1 MNLLS
6 WCSSFCTSA
15 QPAMRHMEGLSSG
28 WLLQGDATLRSPSI
42 QPVCRRNVTTLNI
55 LQNAINLD
63 HCLPHLHP
71 HLRKSPG
78 TILLWV
84 IRKNSIIQ
92 TPGSFLNEVRLHSW
106 PTDST
111 TQYRAGVHGLWGLPL
126 VSNLALHRVVVT
138 FTKLLNCNLVFM
150 FTK

>member
-1 MNLLS
+1 MTHESIKPVFQFLYFS
-6 WCSSFCTSA
+6 PTSSEA
-15 QPAMRHMEGLSSG
+15 HGGLSSG
-28 WLLQGDATLRSPSI
+28 WFLQSDATLRSPGI
-42 QPVCRRNVTTLNI
+42 HRNVTNLNV
-55 LQNAINLD
+55 LQNAINLG
-63 HCLPHLHP
+63 HYLPHLHP

-84 IRKNSIIQ
+84 TRKNSIIP
-92 TPGSFLNEVRLHSW
+92 TPGSFLNEVRLHGW

-126 VSNLALHRVVVT
+126 VSNLALHRVIVT
-138 FTKLLNCNLVFM
+138 FTKLHNYNLVFM